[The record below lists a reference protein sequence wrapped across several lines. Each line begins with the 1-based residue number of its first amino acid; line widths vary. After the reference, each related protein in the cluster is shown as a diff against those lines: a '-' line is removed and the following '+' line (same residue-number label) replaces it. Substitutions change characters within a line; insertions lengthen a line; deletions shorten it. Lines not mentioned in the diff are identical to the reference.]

1 MKHLF
6 LISAALLFSFNT
18 WAVSSYECYELDG
31 AKIIAEDGTYLGTL
45 GDSYESD
52 SIYNEYSDHGSTY
65 DSDSIWNEY
74 SDYGSDYSSQSPFND
89 YASDP
94 PVLLKDGEVVGKLTT
109 DSYEYEGVDPRSVG
123 KDCGWSD

>member
-1 MKHLF
+1 MKGTI
-6 LISAALLFSFNT
+6 LILALLFSLNG

-45 GDSYESD
+45 GDSYEPD
-52 SIYNEYSDHGSTY
+52 SIYNEYSDYGSTY
-65 DSDSIWNEY
+65 DSESIWNEY

-94 PVLLKDGEVVGKLTT
+94 PVLLKEGEVVGKLTT
-109 DSYEYEGVDPRSVG
+109 DPYKYEGVDPRSVG
-123 KDCGWSD
+123 EDCGWSD